1 MGTTTVNETNS
12 NGDKE
17 VSPIARLIQ
26 IGKDKSYVTLNDVLM
41 LFPHPEQNL
50 NEVDR
55 AFASLISAGIPIH
68 RPDHIDD
75 PAEGEQ

>member
-1 MGTTTVNETNS
+1 MGTKTVNETNS
-12 NGDKE
+12 NGGKE
-17 VSPIARLIQ
+17 ISPIARLIQ
-26 IGKDKSYVTLNDVLM
+26 IGRDKSFVTLNDILM

-68 RPDHIDD
+68 RPDHFVD
-75 PAEGEQ
+75 PSEEEQ

>member
-1 MGTTTVNETNS
+1 MGTKTVNETNS
-12 NGDKE
+12 NNGKD

-26 IGKDKSYVTLNDVLM
+26 IGKDKSFVTLNDILT
-41 LFPHPEQNL
+41 LFPQPEQNL

-68 RPDHIDD
+68 RPDHFDD
-75 PAEGEQ
+75 PSEDE